1 MSVNNSRAV
10 CPECGADL
18 FSPEALFCVQCGA
31 RISKDAST
39 EDTSLSDVGGL
50 GQTVSVDYDDD
61 VTMLAYDNSPRGSH
75 MPSDRPQPF
84 GQPQQ
89 SGQTESIFFP
99 DSPESSV
106 DESEKTTFI
115 PASLPGEP
123 IVTSAENSRANFE
136 KPEVSEPPI
145 TESED
150 NDETY
155 SPEAEYARSVFGDD
169 AENETDAPDDLP
181 IEVFSVQDSQQP
193 FQSPQQPFQSPQQPF
208 QSPQQPFQNPQQ
220 VFQNPQ
226 QVFQNPQQVFQNPQQ
241 PFQSPQQPFQS
252 PQQPFQSPQQPFQ
265 NPQQPFQNPQQPFQ
279 SPQQPFQSPQ
289 QPFQIPQQPFQNS
302 QQPFQNP
309 QQPFQNPQQPYYNPL
324 MYSGRLPVTAQP
336 QKKAKGQSVKKKI
349 NKKLVIIIVSIAAGL
364 IILAG
369 AAFAVWKLVITPSN
383 EYEKACALMDDGEYD
398 DAIEIFEDLGD
409 YKDCS
414 EKITE
419 SKYQKALRTLDDGE
433 YTIAEELF
441 KELGDYRDSED
452 MALESKY
459 KYGISL
465 IEDEYYTQ
473 AISVFEDLD
482 DYAESSYYLNEAK
495 YLYCKESS
503 DCTDSLTYEYMTE
516 LKNIKYKDSEK
527 LYHKI
532 YDLSL
537 EVIFCNTDSYDEDTV
552 NYSVSKYCTY
562 FHIGFRVSGGTP
574 DETFDLYRVVT
585 YPDGKV
591 YNSSDD
597 PWTDRKNGSSCSIYW
612 EDGFYSNPE
621 YGMTGNLYIDM
632 YNKKTKKRVKRVTVK
647 ITG

>member
-193 FQSPQQPFQSPQQPF
+193 FQSPQQPFQ
-208 QSPQQPFQNPQQ
+208 N
-220 VFQNPQ
+220 
-226 QVFQNPQQVFQNPQQ
+226 
-241 PFQSPQQPFQS
+241 

-265 NPQQPFQNPQQPFQ
+265 NPQQPFQ
-279 SPQQPFQSPQ
+279 S
-289 QPFQIPQQPFQNS
+289 
-302 QQPFQNP
+302 
-309 QQPFQNPQQPYYNPL
+309 PQQPYYNPL

>member
-193 FQSPQQPFQSPQQPF
+193 FQ
-208 QSPQQPFQNPQQ
+208 N
-220 VFQNPQ
+220 
-226 QVFQNPQQVFQNPQQ
+226 
-241 PFQSPQQPFQS
+241 
-252 PQQPFQSPQQPFQ
+252 
-265 NPQQPFQNPQQPFQ
+265 
-279 SPQQPFQSPQ
+279 PQQPFQSPQ
-289 QPFQIPQQPFQNS
+289 QPFQIPQQPFQS
-302 QQPFQNP
+302 PQQPFQNP

>member
-193 FQSPQQPFQSPQQPF
+193 FQSPQQPFQ
-208 QSPQQPFQNPQQ
+208 
-220 VFQNPQ
+220 
-226 QVFQNPQQVFQNPQQ
+226 
-241 PFQSPQQPFQS
+241 
-252 PQQPFQSPQQPFQ
+252 

-279 SPQQPFQSPQ
+279 SPQQPFQNPQ
-289 QPFQIPQQPFQNS
+289 QPFQSP

-309 QQPFQNPQQPYYNPL
+309 QQPFQSPQQPYYNPL

>member
-193 FQSPQQPFQSPQQPF
+193 FQSPQQPFQ
-208 QSPQQPFQNPQQ
+208 N
-220 VFQNPQ
+220 
-226 QVFQNPQQVFQNPQQ
+226 
-241 PFQSPQQPFQS
+241 

-265 NPQQPFQNPQQPFQ
+265 NPQQPFQ
-279 SPQQPFQSPQ
+279 SP
-289 QPFQIPQQPFQNS
+289 

-309 QQPFQNPQQPYYNPL
+309 QQPFQSPQQPYYNPL

-349 NKKLVIIIVSIAAGL
+349 NKKLVIIIVSIAAGH

-632 YNKKTKKRVKRVTVK
+632 YHKKTKKRVKRVTVK

>member
-220 VFQNPQ
+220 
-226 QVFQNPQQVFQNPQQ
+226 
-241 PFQSPQQPFQS
+241 
-252 PQQPFQSPQQPFQ
+252 
-265 NPQQPFQNPQQPFQ
+265 
-279 SPQQPFQSPQ
+279 
-289 QPFQIPQQPFQNS
+289 
-302 QQPFQNP
+302 
-309 QQPFQNPQQPYYNPL
+309 PFQNPQQPYYNPL

-349 NKKLVIIIVSIAAGL
+349 NKKLVIIIVSIAAGH

-597 PWTDRKNGSSCSIYW
+597 PWTDRCLPPSETGRTSSAVRAHS
-612 EDGFYSNPE
+612 G
-621 YGMTGNLYIDM
+621 
-632 YNKKTKKRVKRVTVK
+632 
-647 ITG
+647 